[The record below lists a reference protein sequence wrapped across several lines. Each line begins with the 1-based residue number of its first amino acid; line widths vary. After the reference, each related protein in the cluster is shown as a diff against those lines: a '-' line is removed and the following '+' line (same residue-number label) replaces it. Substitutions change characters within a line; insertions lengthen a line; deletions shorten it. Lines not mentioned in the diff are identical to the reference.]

1 MITLRRDGHK
11 MMNIELVIFDMDGL
25 MFDTETVSREAWKI
39 AGEKVNM
46 PVDDELFSE
55 FLGTNSKYITN
66 LLINKFGEKSPYK
79 ELISERNIMADKLI
93 DMNGLRVKKGL
104 KELLAYLKENNI
116 KRAVATSTS
125 RARALKLLTLGGV
138 VNEFDYIICGDEVTK
153 SKPDPEIFLKVAEK
167 LNVLPENCIVLEDS
181 RFGVYAAKNAGM
193 YPIMVPDLLTPDE
206 ELLGMIYKK
215 ADDLGQVIE
224 LLK

>member
-1 MITLRRDGHK
+1 

-104 KELLAYLKENNI
+104 IKLLDYLQKNNI

-125 RARALKLLTLGGV
+125 RERALKLLTMANV
-138 VNEFDYIICGDEVTK
+138 VYKFDYIICGDEVTQ
-153 SKPDPEIFLKVAEK
+153 SKPNPEIFLKVAEK
-167 LNVLPENCIVLEDS
+167 LDVNPTNCIVLEDS
-181 RFGVYAAKNAGM
+181 RWGVYAAKRAGM
-193 YPIMVPDLLTPDE
+193 NPIMVPDLLEPDE
-206 ELLGMIYKK
+206 ELLGMIYNK
-215 ADDLGQVIE
+215 ADSLDAVIE
-224 LLK
+224 LLDKREM

>member
-125 RARALKLLTLGGV
+125 RARALKLLTLGEV

>member
-1 MITLRRDGHK
+1 MI
-11 MMNIELVIFDMDGL
+11 NIELVIFDMDGL

-125 RARALKLLTLGGV
+125 RARALKLLTLGEV

-206 ELLGMIYKK
+206 ELLGIIYKK

>member
-125 RARALKLLTLGGV
+125 RARALKLLTLGEV

-206 ELLGMIYKK
+206 ELLGIIYKK